1 MAHPDVSRPAPRPSF
16 AILVAISAI
25 GPLAMNILVPSM
37 PGLEKSFG
45 VSYGTVQ
52 LTLTLYLIGMAVCQ
66 LIYGPASDHFG
77 RRPMLLAGMML
88 FFAASLAASL
98 APNIY
103 FLIAARLVQAIGGSA
118 GIVLARAM
126 VRDVYSREKS
136 ASMISYITMAFVV
149 APMIAPALG
158 GLLEEYAG
166 WRVGFMLLAALG
178 AAVLAAAWATLPETH
193 VHRHTTVNLGFASNA
208 AVLMT
213 HRQFRTYALTL
224 AFTSSIYYAFL
235 GGAPHIVIDI
245 MQRSPLEYGLWFI
258 SISATY
264 MVANFLSG
272 RYTQSF
278 GIDRMIFTGNVIA
291 VVGCLFCLGA
301 ALTDHLTP
309 ATLFLPVAFAGFGN
323 GLTLPNGTA
332 AAISVEPRMTGAAAG
347 MAGFV
352 QMVMGSSA
360 SQVVGSFQDGLPM
373 LVFWFMAAFSV
384 AALAIHLPAMR
395 RS

>member
-1 MAHPDVSRPAPRPSF
+1 MPNAEVLTAPRPSF

-37 PGLEKSFG
+37 PGLEKSFA
-45 VSYGTVQ
+45 VPYGTVQ

-77 RRPMLLAGMML
+77 RRPMLLAGLAL
-88 FFAASLAASL
+88 FFLASVAAALAT
-98 APNIY
+98 NIY

-136 ASMISYITMAFVV
+136 ASMISYVTMAFVV
-149 APMIAPALG
+149 APMVAPVLG
-158 GLLEEYAG
+158 GLLEQYAS
-166 WRVGFMLLAALG
+166 WRAGFWLLAALD
-178 AAVLAAAWATLPETH
+178 AAVLAAAFATLPETH
-193 VHRHTTVNLGFASNA
+193 VNRRTTVNLGFITNA
-208 AVLMT
+208 GTLMT
-213 HRQFRTYALTL
+213 HSLFRTYALTI
-224 AFTSSIYYAFL
+224 AFTSAIYYAFL
-235 GGAPHIVIDI
+235 GGAPHLMIDI
-245 MQRSPLEYGLWFI
+245 MGRTPFEYGLWFI

-272 RYTQSF
+272 RYTQRA
-278 GIDRMIFTGNVIA
+278 GLDRMIVTGNVIA
-291 VVGCLFCLGA
+291 LVGCLACLAA

-309 ATLFLPVAFAGFGN
+309 VTLFLPVAFAGFGN

-347 MAGFV
+347 MAGFT
-352 QMVMGSSA
+352 QMVVGSSA
-360 SQVVGSFQDGLPM
+360 SQIVGSFQDTAPL
-373 LVFWFMAAFSV
+373 LVFWLMAAFSA
-384 AALAIHLPAMR
+384 AALVIHLPAMR